1 LVPPMR
7 EYSPHA
13 RRRMQER
20 NISKADVEAALR
32 RKSGEPRPGDKGR
45 TVVYGYAPG
54 QRILKI
60 VLQPDGHS
68 VHSVMAIGE

>member
-1 LVPPMR
+1 MPPAR

-13 RRRMQER
+13 RIRMQER
-20 NISKADVEAALR
+20 KISEADVEAALKR
-32 RKSGEPRPGDKGR
+32 MSGDPRPGDKGR

-68 VHSVMAIGE
+68 VHTVMAVGE

>member
-1 LVPPMR
+1 MPPAR

-20 NISKADVEAALR
+20 KISEADVEAALKR
-32 RKSGEPRPGDKGR
+32 TSGDPRPGDKGR

-60 VLQPDGHS
+60 VLQPDGRS
-68 VHSVMAIGE
+68 VHSVMAVGE

>member
-1 LVPPMR
+1 VR

-13 RRRMQER
+13 RKRMRERR
-20 NISKADVEAALR
+20 ISEDDVETALR
-32 RKSGEPRPGDKGR
+32 RKSGEPQPGDKGR

-60 VLQPDGHS
+60 VLQPDGQS
-68 VHSVMAIGE
+68 VHTVMAVDE